1 MIMISKKKVT
11 GLYLDKA
18 FFHGLG
24 ISTSRKDKE
33 TITDYVLDIT
43 KDFFYSF
50 KKISF
55 NQRRKQRKSVDI
67 EMADLAVNI
76 SSRDEDERW
85 GVHNYRVPDQKFSLF
100 HYSNPSKYVYFSSQ
114 RK

>member
-43 KDFFYSF
+43 KIFSTVLKRYRSTSEE
-50 KKISF
+50 KK
-55 NQRRKQRKSVDI
+55 RKSVDI